1 MYCPKCNNYIPV
13 DFSKC
18 PNCGYRPAPDSIS
31 KDTVNDETVEF
42 GPDIKKLESDLA
54 DKTVSE
60 KSAEATMDL
69 ENGLVG
75 ESVSEKSAEAT
86 MDLENGL
93 AGENV
98 SGEPAEN
105 SWDATVELP
114 VELETRKCPFCA
126 EQIKVDAIIC
136 RFCRMDL
143 KTGKSVDYYVRSKG
157 GVSKGFKYGCIT
169 ILAFVIL
176 ALVLFFL
183 MLKGCRSNL
192 IVSPNGGFYK
202 FPL

>member
-75 ESVSEKSAEAT
+75 ESVSGK
-86 MDLENGL
+86 
-93 AGENV
+93 
-98 SGEPAEN
+98 PAEN

-157 GVSKGFKYGCIT
+157 GGVSKGFKYGCIT